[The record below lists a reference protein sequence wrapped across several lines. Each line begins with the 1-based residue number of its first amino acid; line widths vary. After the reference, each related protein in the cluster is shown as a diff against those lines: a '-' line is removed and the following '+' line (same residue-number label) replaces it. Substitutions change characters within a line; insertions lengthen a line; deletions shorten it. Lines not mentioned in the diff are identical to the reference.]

1 MKNRP
6 VGAALVH
13 GIKWTDGRIAMT
25 MAIGAFRDYTQ
36 APKIKLHPRLQNV
49 LYEYIWNKF

>member
-6 VGAALVH
+6 VGAALIR
-13 GIKWTDGRIAMT
+13 GNKWTDGRMATT

-36 APKIKLHPRLQNV
+36 APKN
-49 LYEYIWNKF
+49 